1 MMMSGIFG
9 KLKEKKSEWDKKRE
23 EEKVNQT
30 QKMIDKGFE
39 DFKKSLGKQLGKLG
53 LSLAYAG
60 LSGADA
66 GVRKGGTL
74 IARFND
80 KEGYPITLVQSQE
93 VYEGTPH
100 GAMAQIRKIYWP
112 FAIWSTIVQDS
123 TPFTLLFKE
132 VGRGFMKGSAKVFLP
147 FTSLPF
153 NEKELLNSP
162 LLQTPVVAALNSD
175 RDVCDEAAM
184 LSLGC
189 QVDLTYKAWLNVGCS
204 DIAGTCVI
212 VPAGEET
219 AVFMRNYGTYG
230 EPKAILETMSR
241 IRRHILAYPH
251 TEKVTGKV
259 PVPWITTVYALSKA
273 KTPEPAEAS
282 NLS

>member
-1 MMMSGIFG
+1 MIMPGIFG

-39 DFKKSLGKQLGKLG
+39 DFKKDLGKQLGKLG
-53 LSLAYAG
+53 LSLTYTG

-66 GVRKGGTL
+66 RARKGGTL

-80 KEGYPITLVQSQE
+80 KEGQPITLIQSQE
-93 VYEGTPH
+93 IYEGTPH
-100 GAMAQIRKIYWP
+100 GAIAEMRKIYWP
-112 FAIWSTIVQDS
+112 FAIWGTIVQGS
-123 TPFTLLFKE
+123 ALFTLLFKQI
-132 VGRGFMKGSAKVFLP
+132 GRGFMKGTAKVFLP

-175 RDVCDEAAM
+175 RDICDNAAL

-189 QVDLTYKAWLNVGCS
+189 QVNLTHKAWLNISCS

-212 VPAGEET
+212 VPAGDET
-219 AVFMRNYGTYG
+219 AVFLRNYGTYG
-230 EPKAILETMSR
+230 EPKLILETMSR
-241 IRRHILAYPH
+241 IRRNILAYPH
-251 TEKVTGKV
+251 AEKVAGKV
-259 PVPWITTVYALSKA
+259 PALWINTVYTLSKA
-273 KTPEPAEAS
+273 KTSELAGAS
-282 NLS
+282 NPS

>member
-23 EEKVNQT
+23 EQKVNQI
-30 QKMIDKGFE
+30 QEMIDKGFE
-39 DFKKSLGKQLGKLG
+39 DFKKDLGKHLGKLG

-66 GVRKGGTL
+66 RARNGGAL

-80 KEGYPITLVQSQE
+80 KEGYPITLVQSQT
-93 VYEGTPH
+93 VYEGSPP
-100 GAMAQIRKIYWP
+100 GAMAEMRKVYWP
-112 FAIWSTIVQDS
+112 SAIWSTIVQGP

-132 VGRGFMKGSAKVFLP
+132 VERGFMKGSAKLFLP

-162 LLQTPVVAALNSD
+162 LLQTAVAVALNSD
-175 RDVCDEAAM
+175 EKICDSVAE
-184 LSLGC
+184 LSLKC
-189 QVDLTYKAWLNVGCS
+189 TVSLTHKSWLNIECS
-204 DIAGTCVI
+204 DIAGKCAI
-212 VPAGEET
+212 VPAGDET

-230 EPKAILETMSR
+230 EPKLILETMTR
-241 IRRHILAYPH
+241 IRRGILAYPY

-259 PVPWITTVYALSKA
+259 PALWINTVYALSKA
-273 KTPEPAEAS
+273 KTPEPAEAPS
-282 NLS
+282 PL